1 MTAKLTLA
9 ALICAFGIAGA
20 RQDGP
25 EPAVRET
32 QSPGPATQRA
42 LLMTSALKRWAVTA
56 MTGAHARHRR
66 AGPARSALGARLC
79 AIPDRA
85 PARAALM
92 SGMYPARNG
101 VLGNGSAGRLEEVLG
116 ERATLAEHFR
126 RHGYHTARVSK
137 VFHMR
142 VPGDITAGVS
152 GFDHPE
158 SWDEVF
164 NVQAPEWASEGF
176 GYQISNYRLRFE
188 RDKHYDLG
196 FGAAFYAVEVRGEG
210 LEQADNQASERAA
223 QWLHEAAQQ
232 PDQPPG
238 REVRRP
244 RAVSGART
252 FFYVAEQLSLPTV
265 PGPRRW
271 PQLAST

>member
-9 ALICAFGIAGA
+9 ALICAFGIAGCVSPGKTN
-20 RQDGP
+20 GP

-32 QSPGPATQRA
+32 QVPVQRPNV
-42 LLMTSALKRWAVTA
+42 LLILADD
-56 MTGAHARHRR
+56 
-66 AGPARSALGARLC
+66 LGAQAVGC
-79 AIPDRA
+79 YGNDEVHTPAIDALARRGVRWERAYAQFPICA

-142 VPGDITAGVS
+142 VPGTSPPRSAGSTA
-152 GFDHPE
+152 E

-176 GYQISNYRLRFE
+176 GYQISNYRLRFR

-210 LEQADNQASERAA
+210 
-223 QWLHEAAQQ
+223 
-232 PDQPPG
+232 
-238 REVRRP
+238 
-244 RAVSGART
+244 
-252 FFYVAEQLSLPTV
+252 
-265 PGPRRW
+265 
-271 PQLAST
+271 